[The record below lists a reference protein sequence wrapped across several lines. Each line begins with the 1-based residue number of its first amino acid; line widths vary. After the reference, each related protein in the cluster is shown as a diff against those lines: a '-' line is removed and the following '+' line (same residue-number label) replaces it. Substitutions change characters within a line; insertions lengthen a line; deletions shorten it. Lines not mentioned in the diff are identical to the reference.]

1 MLSPETA
8 HWCRIEIDGNPTLGR
23 LHGDRIALYRGEL
36 FEQPQAT
43 GAEIDAAGA
52 NWLAPVEPRQFLG
65 LWNNLEERRIAE
77 NNFTPQFPLWF
88 VKLPT
93 CVIASGMVITR
104 PPSFRGKVKF
114 EAELGIVIGRECFDI
129 STEEVDDYI
138 FGYTCVNDVT
148 APETL
153 FEEEGFTHWCRAKS
167 YRSFGPIGPV
177 IATGID
183 PDNLRVQGILDGVTL
198 QDYPVSDMIFG
209 PRQIVSMISREV
221 TLLPG
226 DVIACGTSLGASDL
240 EPGQTIEIVIEEIGR
255 LQNRYAG

>member
-1 MLSPETA
+1 MSKWIRISHEGQPRFGLLEGDAIQLCSGDMFTSPEVTGETVPLA
-8 HWCRIEIDGNPTLGR
+8 SATL
-23 LHGDRIALYRGEL
+23 L
-36 FEQPQAT
+36 P
-43 GAEIDAAGA
+43 
-52 NWLAPVEPRQFLG
+52 PVEPRQFLG
-65 LWNNLEERRIAE
+65 LWNNLEQRRIAE
-77 NNFTPQFPLWF
+77 KNFTPQFPLWF

-93 CVIASGMVITR
+93 CVIGSGEEITR
-104 PPSFRGKVKF
+104 PPSFSGKVKF
-114 EAELGIVIGRECFDI
+114 EAELGVVIGKECFDV
-129 STEEVDDYI
+129 SAEEADDYI

-177 IATGID
+177 IATGMD
-183 PDNLRVQGILDGVTL
+183 PDNLRVKGILDGTVL

-226 DVIACGTSLGASDL
+226 DVIACGTSLGASDM
-240 EPGQTIEIVIEEIGR
+240 EPGQTIEILIEGIGS
-255 LQNRYAG
+255 LKNRYAG

>member
-1 MLSPETA
+1 MSRWIRILHDRQPRFGLLEGDVIQLCSGEMFSSPEVTGETVPLA
-8 HWCRIEIDGNPTLGR
+8 SATL
-23 LHGDRIALYRGEL
+23 L
-36 FEQPQAT
+36 P
-43 GAEIDAAGA
+43 
-52 NWLAPVEPRQFLG
+52 PVEPRQFLG
-65 LWNNLEERRIAE
+65 LWNNLEQRRIAE

-93 CVIASGMVITR
+93 CVIASGTEITR
-104 PPSFRGKVKF
+104 PPSFSGKVKF
-114 EAELGIVIGRECFDI
+114 EAELGVVIGKECFDV
-129 STEEVDDYI
+129 STDEVDDYI

-167 YRSFGPIGPV
+167 YRSFGPVGPV
-177 IATGID
+177 IATGVD
-183 PDNLRVQGILDGVTL
+183 PEHLRVIGILDGETL
-198 QDYPVSDMIFG
+198 QDYPVSDMIFS

-226 DVIACGTSLGASDL
+226 DVIACGTSLGASDM
-240 EPGQTIEIVIEEIGR
+240 EPGQTIEILIEGIGS

>member
-1 MLSPETA
+1 MSRWIRIIHDQQPRFGLLEGDAIKLCNGEMFTSPEVSGETIPLA
-8 HWCRIEIDGNPTLGR
+8 SAR
-23 LHGDRIALYRGEL
+23 LL
-36 FEQPQAT
+36 P
-43 GAEIDAAGA
+43 
-52 NWLAPVEPRQFLG
+52 PVEPRQFLG
-65 LWNNLEERRIAE
+65 LWNNLEQRRIAE
-77 NNFTPQFPLWF
+77 KNFTPKFPLWF

-93 CVIASGMVITR
+93 CVIASGEQITR

-114 EAELGIVIGRECFDI
+114 EAELGVVIGKECFDV

-148 APETL
+148 APGTL

-167 YRSFGPIGPV
+167 YRNFGPIGPV
-177 IATGID
+177 IATDID
-183 PDNLRVQGILDGVTL
+183 PDNLRIQGILDGEIL

-209 PRQIVSMISREV
+209 PREIVSMISREV

-226 DVIACGTSLGASDL
+226 DVIACGTSLGASDM
-240 EPGQTIEIVIEEIGR
+240 EPGQTIEILIGEIGR